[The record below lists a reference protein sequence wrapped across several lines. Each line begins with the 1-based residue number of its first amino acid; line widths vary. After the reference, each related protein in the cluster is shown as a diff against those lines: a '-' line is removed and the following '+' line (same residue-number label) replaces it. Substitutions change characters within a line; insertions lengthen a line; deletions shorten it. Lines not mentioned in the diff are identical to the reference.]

1 MLRSI
6 LILLFLPPYVLIG
19 SFVGYA
25 LARLAGSP
33 RVLYRLG
40 RFGARTALTLAG
52 TKVVFEGL
60 EPLLRDPRNVV
71 VMPNHE
77 SNLDAP
83 ILFGLVPIDFKAI
96 YKREIDRF
104 PFFGQA
110 LHYAGLIDVNRS
122 DKADARRA
130 LDRAAESLS
139 QGNTFV
145 VFPEGTRSRT
155 GKLGPFKKGGL
166 VIAIEAGSRI
176 FPVAI
181 KGARPLLP
189 RGRFGV
195 RPGTVTVRVLD
206 PVDAAAY
213 SYEDRERL
221 AVLVRDRIAAELGP
235 VSAFAATVVSGVA

>member
-6 LILLFLPPYVLIG
+6 LILLFLPAYVLVF
-19 SFVGYA
+19 SLVGYA

-33 RVLYRLG
+33 SVLYRLG

-60 EPLLRDPRNVV
+60 EHLLRDPRNVV

-83 ILFGLVPIDFKAI
+83 ILFGLVAIDFKAI

-110 LHYAGLIDVNRS
+110 LHYAGLIDVDRS
-122 DKADARRA
+122 ERADGRRA
-130 LDRAAESLS
+130 IGRAAESLRR
-139 QGNTFV
+139 GNAFV
-145 VFPEGTRSRT
+145 IFPEGTRSRT
-155 GKLGPFKKGGL
+155 GELGPFKKGGF
-166 VIAIEAGSRI
+166 VMAIEAGSRI

-181 KGARPLLP
+181 KGARVLMP
-189 RGRFGV
+189 RGGFGV

-221 AVLVRDRIAAELGP
+221 AVLVRDRIAAELGAVP
-235 VSAFAATVVSGVA
+235 AFAPTVVSGVA